1 MDNWLM
7 ILVSVGM
14 ITLFIGPFVIVSVIK
29 EREEKQRKQKAI
41 KNK

>member
-14 ITLFIGPFVIVSVIK
+14 IMLFIGPFVIVSAIK
-29 EREEKQRKQKAI
+29 KREEKQRKQKAI

>member
-14 ITLFIGPFVIVSVIK
+14 IMLFIGPFVIVSAIK